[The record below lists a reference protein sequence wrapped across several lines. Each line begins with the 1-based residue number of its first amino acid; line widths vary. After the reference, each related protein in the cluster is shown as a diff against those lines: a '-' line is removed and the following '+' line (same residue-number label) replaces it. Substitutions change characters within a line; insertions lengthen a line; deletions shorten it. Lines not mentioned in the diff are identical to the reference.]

1 MKRFGIFAFAVLMS
15 VCVISVSAQT
25 STPPATP
32 PPAGDRT
39 PRINARQKNQQRR
52 IANGIKSGQL
62 TSKEAAHLEKR
73 EANIQAEKKADK
85 AKGPMTGQ
93 ERRQLTR
100 QQNRTSRA
108 IYRKKHNARTAN

>member
-1 MKRFGIFAFAVLMS
+1 MKQFGMFVVAVLMS
-15 VCVISVSAQT
+15 VCVISASAQT
-25 STPPATP
+25 NSTTTTP

-39 PRINARQKNQQRR
+39 PRINARQHRQQQR

-73 EANIQAEKKADK
+73 EAHIQAEKKADK
-85 AKGPMTGQ
+85 ANGPMTTQ

>member
-1 MKRFGIFAFAVLMS
+1 MKRFEILALAILMS
-15 VCVISVSAQT
+15 VCVASVSAQT
-25 STPPATP
+25 NTTPTTP

-39 PRINARQKNQQRR
+39 PRINARQRNQQRR
-52 IANGIKSGQL
+52 IGNGIKSGQL

-73 EANIQAEKKADK
+73 EAHIQAEKRADK
-85 AKGPMTGQ
+85 AKGPMTAQ